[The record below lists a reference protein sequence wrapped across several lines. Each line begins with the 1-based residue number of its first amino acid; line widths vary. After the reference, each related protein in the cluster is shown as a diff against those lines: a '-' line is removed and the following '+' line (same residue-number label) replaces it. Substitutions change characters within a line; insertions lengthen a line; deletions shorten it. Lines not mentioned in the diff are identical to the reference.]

1 MSEPVMTCEAHVDY
15 AEDYG
20 KVDESY
26 DEPGAIT
33 CRLVSSDRMLFNV
46 SKYYL
51 QAARRS
57 QSQVIR
63 CC

>member
-1 MSEPVMTCEAHVDY
+1 MTCEAHVDY

-20 KVDESY
+20 EVDESY
-26 DEPGAIT
+26 DEPGAIS
-33 CRLVSSDRMLFNV
+33 CRLVGSHRSRFNV

-57 QSQVIR
+57 QSQIIR
-63 CC
+63 CY